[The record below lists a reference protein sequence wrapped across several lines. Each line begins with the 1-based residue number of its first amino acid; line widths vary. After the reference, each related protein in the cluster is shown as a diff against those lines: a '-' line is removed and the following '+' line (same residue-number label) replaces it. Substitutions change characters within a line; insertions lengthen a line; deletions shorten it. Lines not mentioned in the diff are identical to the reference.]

1 MKLDPEEIAPTPQDL
16 RHYRLL
22 EELSVGDLKEMFKI
36 ILFFNKQVE
45 KILPLI
51 SLDLT
56 SSSRNSLDEL
66 QKLFLSTREYIFAT
80 LKNNLFTSILT
91 STNSDSR
98 PDISVDRTKAMRMK
112 YAGKIDSQAI
122 VSVFGQ
128 IYRAI
133 NATPPRNFRNHE
145 RIFKVVFRGEGATDA
160 GGPYNEAMSAMCDEL
175 MSRFLPLF
183 VPTQNNIHNVGDNR
197 DS

>member
-1 MKLDPEEIAPTPQDL
+1 MKHDPEEIAPTPQDL